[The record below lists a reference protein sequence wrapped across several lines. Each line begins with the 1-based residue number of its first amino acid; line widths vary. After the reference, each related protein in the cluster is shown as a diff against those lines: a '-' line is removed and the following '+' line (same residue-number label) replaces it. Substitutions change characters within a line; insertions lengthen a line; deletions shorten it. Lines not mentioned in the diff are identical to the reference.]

1 MGRKG
6 GGRGGQP
13 PKSFASE
20 ANVALAVLVA
30 VAGISFVYF
39 AGNDPSNAQ
48 VNEEVMS
55 EEPDR
60 WRKKPLPSSDEST
73 RTAAEIYQNALQ
85 DPHKAYKLCKRKRV
99 LKDQTHMNAPLLNV
113 LGLNLAKAPHEE
125 WVGGKYEIE
134 KVLVCLIEQGLE
146 LNKQDN
152 TFPPLV
158 LIAAEKGASALLT
171 ALAVHGAN
179 MSVSY
184 PMTDIHGRRPSG
196 VTPLHLALQSLGD
209 NTQIWVKGK

>member
-6 GGRGGQP
+6 GGRGGGQP

-20 ANVALAVLVA
+20 ASVALAVLVA
-30 VAGISFVYF
+30 VGGISFVYF

-48 VNEEVMS
+48 VNEEVKLS

-73 RTAAEIYQNALQ
+73 RTATEIYQNALQ

-113 LGLNLAKAPHEE
+113 LGLNLAKAKAPHEE
-125 WVGGKYEIE
+125 CVAHSQERARALGRWRIE
-134 KVLVCLIEQGLE
+134 GH
-146 LNKQDN
+146 QDGRYN
-152 TFPPLV
+152 TSCP
-158 LIAAEKGASALLT
+158 AAGCQ
-171 ALAVHGAN
+171 
-179 MSVSY
+179 VS
-184 PMTDIHGRRPSG
+184 
-196 VTPLHLALQSLGD
+196 LF
-209 NTQIWVKGK
+209 

>member
-6 GGRGGQP
+6 GRRSDQP
-13 PKSFASE
+13 PKSFASQ

-30 VAGISFVYF
+30 FAGISFAYF
-39 AGNDPSNAQ
+39 AGNDSGPQ
-48 VNEEVMS
+48 VNVMTEEQ
-55 EEPDR
+55 DR
-60 WRKKPLPSSDEST
+60 WRKRPLPSPDEST
-73 RTAAEIYQNALQ
+73 RTATEIYQNALQ
-85 DPHKAYKLCKRKRV
+85 DPRQAYKLCKRKRI

-113 LGLNLAKAPHEE
+113 LGIYLAQAPHEE
-125 WVGGKYEIE
+125 WVGGEYEIE

-152 TFPPLV
+152 TFPPLA
-158 LIAAEKGASALLT
+158 LIAAEKGASAVIT
-171 ALAVHGAN
+171 ALGVHGAN
-179 MSVSY
+179 MTVSY
-184 PMTDIHGRRPSG
+184 AMTDRGNRHPSG